1 MTFQPVLPPLLL
13 AAVAAIILVA
23 RIATLR
29 RLTSAARTRGILWRW
44 AGLTLAALLL
54 VASAARPVLGP
65 LGSPT
70 PASRIR
76 RRPTSSSSST
86 GPPT

>member
-1 MTFQPVLPPLLL
+1 MTFQPVLSPLLL

-29 RLTSAARTRGILWRW
+29 RLTSAARTRGTLWRW
-44 AGLTLAALLL
+44 AGLTVAALLL
-54 VASAARPVLGP
+54 VASAARPVLDP
-65 LGSPT
+65 RSPV
-70 PASRIR
+70 PVSRIR
-76 RRPTSSSSST
+76 RRPTSFSSST